1 MAGALPVASRMRV
14 DVLDVLRGAA
24 IFGILLYNA
33 ADFTGYEFLTE
44 AQRAALPWSGLDG
57 PVTFAREWLVQGKFY
72 SLFSL
77 LFGVGLA
84 LQLPQDADAFTR
96 RRIRRRL
103 AILLVIGTAHGV
115 GLWFGDILQT
125 YAVLGFVLLLWHA
138 RPVRSVGRW
147 ALALL
152 AAPIVIYGVLLAG
165 ILLLASPA
173 PAPAADAVEGLPPVI
188 EQAFDAMPNGSY
200 ADVVKGNAVI
210 SAMNWVRRLII
221 MALPRIL
228 GMFLLGMWLVRS
240 GWLTRLARPGPDELA
255 ALARVAWWGL
265 AIGLPLAWVGAWFG
279 DSSAPRL
286 PTPGGWLEIAA
297 ESIATPALCLAY
309 AALIVRAYAAAP
321 GAFLPVAA
329 VGRMALSNYLAHS
342 VLGVALFYGIGL
354 GYWGQLALVPTLLGA
369 CGLYAVQMAVS
380 LWWLR
385 RARYGPAEWI
395 WRQGTYGR
403 RLPLWGTSAAV
414 E

>member
-1 MAGALPVASRMRV
+1 MADALPVGSRMRV

-33 ADFTGYEFLTE
+33 ADFTGYEFISDAE
-44 AQRAALPWSGLDG
+44 RAALPWAGADGLAA
-57 PVTFAREWLVQGKFY
+57 FAREWLVQGKFY

-84 LQLPQDADAFTR
+84 LQLPQGADADTR

-103 AILLVIGTAHGV
+103 TLLLLIGTAHGV

-125 YAVLGFVLLLWHA
+125 YAVLGFVLVLWHA
-138 RPVRSVGRW
+138 RPAGNVYRW
-147 ALALL
+147 ALTLL
-152 AAPIVIYGVLLAG
+152 AAPIVVYGVLLAVT
-165 ILLLASPA
+165 LLLASPP
-173 PAPAADAVEGLPPVI
+173 PAPATDEAGGMPPFI
-188 EQAFDAMPNGSY
+188 ARAFDAMPHGSY
-200 ADVVKGNAVI
+200 VDVVRGNAVI
-210 SAMNWVRRLII
+210 SAMNWVRRLMI

-240 GWLTRLARPGPDELA
+240 GWLTRLARPGPEERAMLT
-255 ALARVAWWGL
+255 RVAVWGL
-265 AIGLPLAWVGAWFG
+265 VVGLPLAWLGAWLG
-279 DSSAPRL
+279 NSSGPRAPS
-286 PTPGGWLEIAA
+286 PGGWLEISV
-297 ESIATPALCLAY
+297 ESVATPALCLAY
-309 AALIVRAYAAAP
+309 AALLLRAHAAMPAL
-321 GAFLPVAA
+321 FVPVAA

-342 VLGVALFYGIGL
+342 VIGVSLFYGIGL
-354 GYWGQLALVPTLLGA
+354 GYWGRIALVPTLLAA
-369 CGLYAVQMAVS
+369 CLLYAGQMAAS

-385 RARYGPAEWI
+385 RARYGPAEWL

-403 RLPLWGTSAAV
+403 RLPLWGAPAAV

>member
-33 ADFTGYEFLTE
+33 ADFTGYEFITD
-44 AQRAALPWSGLDG
+44 AQRAALPRAGLDG
-57 PVTFAREWLVQGKFY
+57 IAAFAREWLVQGKFY

-84 LQLPQDADAFTR
+84 LQLPQDADAATR

-138 RPVRSVGRW
+138 RPAPSLRRW

-152 AAPIVIYGVLLAG
+152 AAPIVIYGVLLAVN
-165 ILLLASPA
+165 LLSSSPPA
-173 PAPAADAVEGLPPVI
+173 PGAVEADAIPPFI
-188 EQAFDAMPNGSY
+188 ARAFDAMPHGSY
-200 ADVVKGNAVI
+200 VDVVRGNAVI
-210 SAMNWVRRLII
+210 TAMNWVRRLMI

-240 GWLTRLARPGPDELA
+240 GWLARLARPGADGIAVLG
-255 ALARVAWWGL
+255 RVVVWGL
-265 AIGLPLAWVGAWFG
+265 SIGLPLAWVGAWLG
-279 DSSAPRL
+279 ASSAPRV
-286 PTPGGWLEIAA
+286 PTPGGWLEIVV
-297 ESIATPALCLAY
+297 ESVATPALCLAY
-309 AALIVRAYAAAP
+309 AALLVRAHAAAP
-321 GAFLPVAA
+321 AVSAPVAA

-342 VLGVALFYGIGL
+342 VVGVALFYGIGL
-354 GYWGQLALVPTLLGA
+354 GYWGQIALVPTLLAA
-369 CGLYAVQMAVS
+369 CVLYAVQMAASV
-380 LWWLR
+380 WWLR

-403 RLPLWGTSAAV
+403 RLPLWGAPAAA